1 MSEKKIGKKILITVL
16 IIVLV
21 LVVALAG
28 LFVFSSLDKKKSL
41 AMIPHDYS
49 VYVHTDS
56 AWEAVEPLLDLQA
69 VDMFLSTP
77 DLAPIRGAF
86 MQLRASEWRNSKIL
100 SFLASKSIDAALY
113 NDEENQMTFLACVDL
128 KGLSAISRL
137 SPLYVKLFKPE
148 IEGLTF
154 ENNLFTYQADETAFF
169 VKPYKNLVLASNNLE
184 LLQKSLEANYAEYSK
199 KDLQVI
205 KQKTDEP
212 IQIIANAKKLLES
225 VQSEPNGII
234 SELLKVIPQDGLSSI
249 SFKVTDDDIKLQA
262 HVPFELK
269 EGEELP
275 LTPVLKKRSTTPAI
289 LSRFRENVQY
299 YTILNAGTLE
309 QLKNSFMPVFV
320 KNSDFLWDKY
330 NGLSKAA
337 LSLTLDELLFS
348 WSGNEVVIFGIEN
361 RNDPVFAIQIKDE
374 KQRQKVFEKFL
385 SSILVRDN
393 SSLILDGIRIPRI
406 ELPAFL
412 QEFLGLFD
420 VSLPKP
426 YYLIQDGFIYFT
438 ESPENLCEIHKS
450 ESKIGK
456 ISADENWAFISKD
469 LSSDSTVSLYYNLER
484 SVPFFLKSNA
494 NISKVLAL
502 YSIGRVDFSILDSEF
517 VVQLSAI
524 SKRSDKSGKIAGF
537 PFELKGKVDGEL
549 VAESADV
556 KAKTNALYWVE
567 NKHKL
572 VSMEIP
578 STVVT
583 EFDINDS
590 AFICPCKGKNVQ
602 PDKAIWCVTQHGAV
616 YLMNRKFEVASGY
629 PLLLDDNI
637 SVRPAVVNDG
647 LYISTESGRFIFVGY
662 DGTIRNIEINLL
674 GAVKATPSVYEMKYG
689 KNVVAL
695 YDKSFFGKVLI
706 IQDWEE
712 GRSFTFDVAGISY
725 GSPAFLG
732 SKNDLPKVAFITQNG
747 NFYIWDLQTEESI
760 QKQIPGMYK
769 TNAVAVEDCFYV
781 LSTAGVLTKVPV
793 GEEETLSVQLPG
805 VTCNEAFVTVY
816 EGGIYICPDGNI
828 IYGFDKNLELMYP
841 FPVKGWGRPAF
852 ADIDGDK
859 KADCFTLSVD
869 NKLYA
874 TSLR

>member
-1 MSEKKIGKKILITVL
+1 MSEKKIGKKILLVIL

-21 LVVALAG
+21 LLVAIGG
-28 LFVFSSLDKKKSL
+28 LFAFSSLDKKKSL
-41 AMIPHDYS
+41 AMVPHDYS

-56 AWEAVEPLLDLQA
+56 AWAAVEPLLDLEA

-86 MQLRASEWRNSKIL
+86 MQLRASEWRNNKVL

-113 NDEENQMTFLACVDL
+113 NDESNDFTFLACVDL
-128 KGLSAISRL
+128 KGLSAASRL
-137 SPLYVKLFKPE
+137 APAYMKIFKPE

-154 ENNLFTYQADETAFF
+154 ENGIFVYQTDSSAFY
-169 VKPYKNLVLASNNLE
+169 VKAYKNLVIASNNFE
-184 LLQKSLEANYAEYSK
+184 LLQKSLEANHGEYSK

-212 IQIIANAKKLLES
+212 IQIIVNAKKLLKS
-225 VQSEPNGII
+225 VQSEGGIVK
-234 SELLKVIPQDGLSSI
+234 ELLKVIPEDGLSSI
-249 SFKVTDDDIKLQA
+249 SFKVTDDDIRLQA
-262 HVPFELK
+262 HVPFELNAD
-269 EGEELP
+269 EELP
-275 LTPVLKKRSTTPAI
+275 LTPVLQKRSTTPSI

-309 QLKNSFMPVFV
+309 QLKNSFLPLFV
-320 KNSDFLWDKY
+320 NDAKFTWDKY

-337 LSLTLDELLFS
+337 LSITLDDLLFS

-412 QEFLGLFD
+412 QDFLSIFG

-438 ESPENLCEIHKS
+438 ESPENLSEIHKS
-450 ESKIGK
+450 ENKIGK

-469 LSSDSTVSLYYNLER
+469 LSSEATMSLYYNLER

-494 NISKVLAL
+494 NLAKVLAL
-502 YSIGRVDFSILDSEF
+502 YSIGRTDFSINDSEF

-524 SKRSDKSGKIAGF
+524 SKRNDKSGKIAGF

-549 VAESADV
+549 VAESDDP
-556 KAKTNALYWVE
+556 KAKNNALYWVE

-578 STVVT
+578 STTVT
-583 EFDINDS
+583 EFDISDT
-590 AFICPCKGKNVQ
+590 AFICPCRGKNIQ
-602 PDKAIWCVTQHGAV
+602 PDKAIWVITGHGAV
-616 YLMNRKFEVASGY
+616 YLMNRKFEAAKDY
-629 PLLLDDNI
+629 PILLNDNI
-637 SVRPAVVNDG
+637 SVRPAVVNNG
-647 LYISTESGRFIFVGY
+647 LYICTESGRFVYVDY
-662 DGTIRNIEINLL
+662 DGTTRDIEISLM
-674 GAVKATPSVYEMKYG
+674 GSVKATPSVYEFKDG
-689 KNVVAL
+689 KKIIAL
-695 YDKSFFGKVLI
+695 YDKSFFGKVQVI
-706 IQDWEE
+706 EDWEE
-712 GRSFTFDVAGISY
+712 GRSFVFDVSGISY

-732 SKNDLPKVAFITQNG
+732 TKNDLPKVAFITQNG
-747 NFYIWDLQTEESI
+747 NLYIWDLQSEECE

-769 TNAVAVEDCFYV
+769 TNVVSMEDCFYV

-793 GEEETLSVQLPG
+793 VEEEPLSVQLPG
-805 VTCNEAFVTVY
+805 VTCNEAFVTVNNSS
-816 EGGIYICPDGNI
+816 IYVCPDSNV
-828 IYGFDKNLELMYP
+828 IYGFDKNLELIYP

-852 ADIDGDK
+852 GDINGDK
-859 KADCFTLSVD
+859 KTDCFTLSVD

-874 TSLR
+874 ISLR